1 MTLNFNF
8 KHRKG
13 FNKMLVQEINYNKT
27 KKKFLY
33 IQKEFQ
39 EIFKL
44 YFDNKNLRNKNIL
57 FSNIYNK
64 TNKLSNYVNIDFLN
78 SINDLTIS
86 YDYKVE
92 EMNNIIKYKF
102 SLINDILKSQY
113 DNNKDLIK

>member
-1 MTLNFNF
+1 
-8 KHRKG
+8 
-13 FNKMLVQEINYNKT
+13 MLVQEINYNKT

-64 TNKLSNYVNIDFLN
+64 TNKLYNYVNIDFLN
-78 SINDLTIS
+78 SVNDLTIS
-86 YDYKVE
+86 YDYKIE

-102 SLINDILKSQY
+102 SLISDILKSQY
-113 DNNKDLIK
+113 DNNKDL

>member
-1 MTLNFNF
+1 
-8 KHRKG
+8 
-13 FNKMLVQEINYNKT
+13 MLVQEINYNKT

-113 DNNKDLIK
+113 DNNKDL

>member
-1 MTLNFNF
+1 
-8 KHRKG
+8 
-13 FNKMLVQEINYNKT
+13 MLVQEMNYNKT

-113 DNNKDLIK
+113 DNNKDL